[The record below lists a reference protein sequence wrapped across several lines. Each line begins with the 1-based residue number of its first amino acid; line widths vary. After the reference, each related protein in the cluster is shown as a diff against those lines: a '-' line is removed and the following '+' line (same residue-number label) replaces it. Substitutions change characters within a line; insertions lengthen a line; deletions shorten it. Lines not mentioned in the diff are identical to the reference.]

1 MKNMTTELISISEYR
16 KHISVYVDR
25 ATRNN
30 TCFIITSHGKPI
42 GEYRPL
48 KPDDIVVTSKYGQ
61 RFIDEIARIEQEP
74 TLADV
79 DTLFAQLLQPNP

>member
-1 MKNMTTELISISEYR
+1 MNTELISISEYR

-30 TCFIITSHGKPI
+30 TSFIITSHGKPI

-48 KPDDIVVTSKYGQ
+48 RRDDIVVTSRYSQ
-61 RFIDEIARIEQEP
+61 SLVDEMARIEEEP
-74 TLADV
+74 TLSDV
-79 DTLFAQLLQPNP
+79 DSLFAQLLR